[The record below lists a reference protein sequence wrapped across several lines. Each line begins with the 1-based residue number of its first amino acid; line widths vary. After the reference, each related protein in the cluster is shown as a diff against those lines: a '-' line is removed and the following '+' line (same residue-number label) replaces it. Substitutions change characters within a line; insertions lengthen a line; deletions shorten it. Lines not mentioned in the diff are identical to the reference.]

1 MQKFL
6 EISPSG
12 IDPCELWRHWG
23 AGWVSSILVIL
34 GFVTGGFNLLPG
46 EASSESMG
54 VANTCGRLGER
65 QSQQS
70 SAKERFV
77 EFKRRQAEFSN
88 LNSWGF
94 TSMGG

>member
-1 MQKFL
+1 MQRLL

-12 IDPCELWRHWG
+12 IDHCKLWRHWG

-34 GFVTGGFNLLPG
+34 GFVKRGFNLLPD
-46 EASSESMG
+46 ETSSESMG

-70 SAKERFV
+70 SAKVGFV
-77 EFKRRQAEFSN
+77 EF
-88 LNSWGF
+88 
-94 TSMGG
+94 